1 MAKKFCESA
10 GAAPTFRSNWYTGG
24 NQRAKHPI
32 RTACSAEELSAADD
46 IIRAKREAR
55 TKS

>member
-24 NQRAKHPI
+24 NQRAKFPT